1 MFFQETTP
9 DTTGYMIAGFAITF
23 LVLAVYAASLYL
35 RSRNLKQDMDMLA
48 DLESTAAIEE
58 KPKKKTAKPVTKK
71 SRKK

>member
-1 MFFQETTP
+1 MLFQEPPP
-9 DTTGYMIAGFAITF
+9 DTSGYLILGYTVAFIVIGLYIF
-23 LVLAVYAASLYL
+23 SLYI